1 MIETILISFV
11 SVFGF
16 CFGCVSLVKYTYNY
30 AVNENRKT
38 LIDLNR
44 MITYRLKN
52 EELKGILDS
61 EEVKTLKILKK
72 EIENF
77 LIT

>member
-44 MITYRLKN
+44 MIKYRLTSN
-52 EELKGILDS
+52 ELKGIIDS
-61 EEVKTLKILKK
+61 EEVKTLKVLKK

-77 LIT
+77 LLT

>member
-11 SVFGF
+11 SLFGF
-16 CFGCVSLVKYTYNY
+16 CFGCVSLIKYTYNY

-44 MITYRLKN
+44 MIKYRLTSN
-52 EELKGILDS
+52 ELKGIIDS
-61 EEVKTLKILKK
+61 EEIKTLKVLKK

>member
-11 SVFGF
+11 SLFGF
-16 CFGCVSLVKYTYNY
+16 CFGCVSLIKYTYNY

-44 MITYRLKN
+44 MIKYRLTSN
-52 EELKGILDS
+52 ELKGIIDS
-61 EEVKTLKILKK
+61 EEVKTLKVLKK

>member
-16 CFGCVSLVKYTYNY
+16 CFGCVSLIKYTYNY

-44 MITYRLKN
+44 MIKYRLTSN
-52 EELKGILDS
+52 ELKGIIDS
-61 EEVKTLKILKK
+61 EEVKTLKVLKK